1 MNILLDTHVVIWWYE
16 DPQFLRK
23 EARQFIEDRTNS
35 LYLSSAVLWEISI
48 KRSLKKIKL
57 PDALIAKA
65 ADDLIEMPIMHQH
78 IQELAKLPTY
88 HNDPF
93 DRIMVTY
100 HNDPFDRIMV
110 AQAKSND
117 FHLMTRDTQILRYD
131 VKIIEA

>member
-1 MNILLDTHVVIWWYE
+1 MNILLDTHIVIWWYE
-16 DPQFLRK
+16 NPQLLSK
-23 EARQFIEDRTNS
+23 EARQSIEDRTNS

-48 KRSLKKIKL
+48 KRSIKKIEL

-65 ADDLIEMPIMHQH
+65 ADDLIEMPIMHKH
-78 IQELAKLPTY
+78 IQELAKLP
-88 HNDPF
+88 
-93 DRIMVTY
+93 TY

>member
-1 MNILLDTHVVIWWYE
+1 M
-16 DPQFLRK
+16 
-23 EARQFIEDRTNS
+23 
-35 LYLSSAVLWEISI
+35 
-48 KRSLKKIKL
+48 
-57 PDALIAKA
+57 IAKA

-78 IQELAKLPTY
+78 IQELAKLP
-88 HNDPF
+88 
-93 DRIMVTY
+93 TY

>member
-93 DRIMVTY
+93 DRIMV
-100 HNDPFDRIMV
+100 

>member
-48 KRSLKKIKL
+48 KRSLKKIEL

-93 DRIMVTY
+93 DRIMV
-100 HNDPFDRIMV
+100 

>member
-48 KRSLKKIKL
+48 KRSLKKIEL

-93 DRIMVTY
+93 DRIMV
-100 HNDPFDRIMV
+100 

-131 VKIIEA
+131 VKVIEA